1 MFKKSKNSK
10 TELQRNYGLKL
21 ISGIAGGL
29 DRAADE
35 ALHSEDFDYINKLDE
50 SLYDL
55 EMSAFNARQKL
66 IGVNKNE

>member
-1 MFKKSKNSK
+1 MFGKKNNSK

-21 ISGIAGGL
+21 ISGISGGL

-35 ALHSEDFDYINKLDE
+35 ALESEDFDYINRLDE
-50 SLYDL
+50 SLYNL